1 MTCHSKARDFVV
13 GIDYDDIAEDRGH
26 MTIRRKVPITEL
38 VEEIKTIILNGS
50 TYPQFPPEANPSVT
64 YAWDLD
70 NQEDGDCYHE
80 IMIELGKITERRL
93 NTDDKT
99 NNQHH

>member
-1 MTCHSKARDFVV
+1 MTCPSNARDFVV
-13 GIDYDDIAEDRGH
+13 GIDYDSVEEDKGH

-64 YAWDLD
+64 YAWDLN

-80 IMIELGKITERRL
+80 IMKELEKDNRKEVIY
-93 NTDDKT
+93 
-99 NNQHH
+99 

>member
-1 MTCHSKARDFVV
+1 MDQQAMTCPSDVRDFVV
-13 GIDYDDIAEDRGH
+13 GIDYDSIEEDKGH
-26 MTIRRKVPITEL
+26 MTIRRKVSILEL

-50 TYPQFPPEANPSVT
+50 NYPQFPPEANPSVT

-80 IMIELGKITERRL
+80 IMLELEKDNRKEV
-93 NTDDKT
+93 T
-99 NNQHH
+99 N